1 MGEGGEA
8 LGGEGGVKAF
18 LDLEPGVRLCYRLD
32 DFTDPWRTP
41 QTVVCVHG
49 FGESGEAWRAW
60 VPHLARDYRVV
71 RFDQRGFGEST
82 PMPED
87 LPWSL
92 DVLVNDLE
100 RVVSAVGNGPVH
112 LIAAKIA
119 GPVIMH
125 FAATRPQLTRS
136 ITAVGSLSKGP
147 PGVDEWLDYLGT
159 HDMEAW
165 ARKTMPPRLGTDM
178 RPEAVEWWVRL
189 TGRTPK
195 STALGLFKVVSGIDV
210 TDDLPRIR
218 CPALVI
224 TTDSAR
230 RPVAKTREWQSRI
243 PDSKL
248 LALPGDAYH
257 PAASAPDACARAT
270 LEFLNS
276 FDSKRA

>member
-1 MGEGGEA
+1 MKG
-8 LGGEGGVKAF
+8 F
-18 LDLEPGVRLCYRLD
+18 LEIPPDLRLCYRVD
-32 DFTDPWRTP
+32 DFTDPWRGARTA
-41 QTVVCVHG
+41 VCVHG

-60 VPHLARDYRVV
+60 VPHLARRYRVV
-71 RFDQRGFGEST
+71 RIDQRGFGESS
-82 PMPED
+82 PMPAD
-87 LPWSL
+87 FPWSF

-100 RVVSAVGNGPVH
+100 HIVKALGNGPVH

-147 PGVDEWLDYLGT
+147 PGVDEWLEYLKA

-165 ARKTMPPRLGTDM
+165 ARKTMPRRLGTDM
-178 RPEAVEWWVRL
+178 PPEAVEWWVRL
-189 TGRTPK
+189 TARTPK
-195 STALGLFKVVSGIDV
+195 ATALGLFSVVSGIDV

-230 RPVAKTREWQSRI
+230 RPVAKTREWQSLI
-243 PDSKL
+243 PNSKL
-248 LALPGDAYH
+248 IALPGDAYH
-257 PAASAPDACARAT
+257 PAVSAPDACARAT
-270 LEFLNS
+270 LEFLDSINS
-276 FDSKRA
+276 PRA